1 MASDLSEYR
10 EVGMTVASSIL
21 KSHMEMI
28 YKALSPSFNAN
39 QIKSAFRVLTAMVT
53 LGHLT
58 AREVIA
64 RIDFAHDSIIKA
76 SQHQS
81 FDDLPDVRSTFVMFI
96 TAFLMEEDAML
107 LRTIA
112 ENQAILLPVLFHLR
126 TDTIGVVQL
135 FLTALRD
142 KLVMSTLLSK
152 TLKLHVFNSR
162 NLLQLMRLF
171 FWLGPQKP
179 KKPSGNDKGEE
190 EPAPPDEELEED
202 KVTVA
207 ELLQSLLLALTT
219 SHKYGIA
226 FPDYNL
232 GVDSITKNNLIF
244 QMLQVSVAQSFVC
257 LVLCGCF
264 P

>member
-28 YKALSPSFNAN
+28 YKALSPSSNAN

-162 NLLQLMRLF
+162 NLLQLMRHF
-171 FWLGPQKP
+171 FWLGPQR
-179 KKPSGNDKGEE
+179 PSGNDKEE
-190 EPAPPDEELEED
+190 EPAPPDEELEKD

>member
-28 YKALSPSFNAN
+28 YKALSPSSNAN

-171 FWLGPQKP
+171 FWLGPQR
-179 KKPSGNDKGEE
+179 PSGNDKEE
-190 EPAPPDEELEED
+190 EPAPPDEELEKD